1 VITAWDGKKKCPI
14 KIKNSP
20 DLENLVSCSFLN
32 YFLETEIP
40 RPKSLARRGKTKVFS
55 ADPGIHNFN

>member
-1 VITAWDGKKKCPI
+1 MNRSAREEKTSSKT
-14 KIKNSP
+14 KNSP
-20 DLENLVSCSFLN
+20 DLENSVSRSFLC